1 MTLDP
6 AKNHFDGPIG
16 IPVLS
21 EPDAEGFRTLLSYRP
36 GYHVNATELGMAVA
50 DFTAYQIEPETP
62 NQVYGGTTY
71 FLKFADE
78 DEARKMIPAE
88 FWIDDPA
95 LPDDMEADP
104 PLKGK

>member
-6 AKNHFDGPIG
+6 ARNHFDGPIG

-21 EPDAEGFRTLLSYRP
+21 EPDKEGFRTLLGYRK

-78 DEARKMIPAE
+78 AEAQAVIPAE
-88 FWIDDPA
+88 FWHDDEDTP
-95 LPDDMEADP
+95 
-104 PLKGK
+104 

>member
-6 AKNHFDGPIG
+6 GKNHFDGPIG

-21 EPDAEGFRTLLSYRP
+21 EPDKEGFRTLEGYVP
-36 GYHVNATELGMAVA
+36 GYHVNATELGWQVA

-78 DEARKMIPAE
+78 AEAQAVIPAE
-88 FWIDDPA
+88 FWT
-95 LPDDMEADP
+95 PDE
-104 PLKGK
+104 

>member
-6 AKNHFDGPIG
+6 ARNHFDGPIG

-21 EPDAEGFRTLLSYRP
+21 EPDAEGNRTLLSYRP

-78 DEARKMIPAE
+78 QAARKYIPE
-88 FWIDDPA
+88 QFWH
-95 LPDDMEADP
+95 ADEDTP
-104 PLKGK
+104 

>member
-78 DEARKMIPAE
+78 EEARKMIPAE

>member
-21 EPDAEGFRTLLSYRP
+21 EPDAEGFRP

-78 DEARKMIPAE
+78 QAARAAIPE
-88 FWIDDPA
+88 QFWQDDTP
-95 LPDDMEADP
+95 
-104 PLKGK
+104 